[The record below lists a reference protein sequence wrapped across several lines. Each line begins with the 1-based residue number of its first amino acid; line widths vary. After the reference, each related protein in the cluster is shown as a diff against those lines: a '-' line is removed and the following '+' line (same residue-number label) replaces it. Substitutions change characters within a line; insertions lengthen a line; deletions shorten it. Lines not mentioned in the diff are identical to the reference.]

1 MNNYIGV
8 CTRTKEADEFPFHPI
23 SFIYQTRSNE
33 WTHVIVVST
42 VSISHSLLTKC
53 RHSIKLH
60 HQRFSLYSKMFTSNI
75 NRNRIDSFFSRVLII
90 AQLSWANAA
99 PGSYRWVIFKQ
110 KSQQEKKKFFSRSF
124 SQLTTGTKRASCVCV
139 HNFYDM
145 RWVRENHTKC
155 WPAAKVHETFCEC
168 ERCFKFP
175 SIDDD
180 DFDSTISI
188 HSPAVMLVY

>member
-33 WTHVIVVST
+33 WTNIIVVST

-110 KSQQEKKKFFSRSF
+110 KSQQEKKVFFTIFFSA
-124 SQLTTGTKRASCVCV
+124 SQPERRELAACVYTTFTTWDGSVKITRNVDQQQKFMKHFASVNAV
-139 HNFYDM
+139 SNFHQLMTTTLIRLYPF
-145 RWVRENHTKC
+145 TLL
-155 WPAAKVHETFCEC
+155 
-168 ERCFKFP
+168 P
-175 SIDDD
+175 SC
-180 DFDSTISI
+180 
-188 HSPAVMLVY
+188 